1 MPDSNLAAWAYDMA
15 ACGGFCI
22 TIYILLLIAAGL

>member
-1 MPDSNLAAWAYDMA
+1 MDSHSLAAWAYDLL